1 MLPDSKMKAF
11 GAPRRIAVYITDVL
25 ADSPDKPFSQR
36 LVPSKIGIGADG
48 KPTAALIKKLAA
60 LGVQADVSEL
70 KVVNDGKQD
79 QLYYEGVKKGESLE
93 KGLQNAL
100 DYAVTHL
107 PIPKR
112 S

>member
-1 MLPDSKMKAF
+1 MQ
-11 GAPRRIAVYITDVL
+11 TE
-25 ADSPDKPFSQR
+25 
-36 LVPSKIGIGADG
+36 

-79 QLYYEGVKKGESLE
+79 QLYYEGCEERRELG

-107 PIPKR
+107 PIPKIMSYQLANGETVEFVR
-112 S
+112 PVKAFALLFTAIKY